1 MVRMRQKI
9 NQKNEFEE
17 HSKPTKSN
25 TSIEHSIQRRQNSVL
40 FSSPHGTFSNSDY
53 MLDHTTSHKNN
64 KVEETKRW
72 SFEKI
77 SKISKPLARLTEK
90 ENEKNQVTKIRN
102 GKGNI
107 TIDLIEIN
115 WL

>member
-40 FSSPHGTFSNSDY
+40 FSSPHGTFSSSDY
-53 MLDHTTSHKNN
+53 MLDHTTSLGKLNIEN
-64 KVEETKRW
+64 IKIIKSRRLRDGPLKR
-72 SFEKI
+72 SAK
-77 SKISKPLARLTEK
+77 SANL
-90 ENEKNQVTKIRN
+90 
-102 GKGNI
+102 
-107 TIDLIEIN
+107 
-115 WL
+115 

>member
-1 MVRMRQKI
+1 
-9 NQKNEFEE
+9 
-17 HSKPTKSN
+17 
-25 TSIEHSIQRRQNSVL
+25 
-40 FSSPHGTFSNSDY
+40 